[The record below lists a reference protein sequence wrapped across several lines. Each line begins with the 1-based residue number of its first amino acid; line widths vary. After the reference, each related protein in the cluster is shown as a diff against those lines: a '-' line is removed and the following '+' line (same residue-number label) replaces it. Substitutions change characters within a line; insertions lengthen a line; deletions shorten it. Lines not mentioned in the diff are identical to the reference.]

1 MIPVPKGQKAVRAC
15 TIRLLNLGHA
25 KYERNLWRAASFLS
39 VQQKNGKP
47 WFPRFPGFSNR
58 GWENRTLYFY
68 PLKMGKS
75 LDLQGFPAFRNL
87 IPLIP
92 FDTPGYQI
100 LKTNRFIQLFE
111 FCWFALIAVIIIV
124 FRDRDIRVSH
134 KPSLFCQIEN
144 ERKANLS
151 SWNLEMLRVREERKK
166 QGYTNS
172 PELNIID
179 TDSSITDCDLT
190 L

>member
-1 MIPVPKGQKAVRAC
+1 MQPEIYLREKSKMLDRAQVSTKKAPDIIPRALLITFLITFSLDDLQKP
-15 TIRLLNLGHA
+15 IFQE
-25 KYERNLWRAASFLS
+25 K
-39 VQQKNGKP
+39 
-47 WFPRFPGFSNR
+47 NR

-179 TDSSITDCDLT
+179 TDSSITDYDLT

>member
-1 MIPVPKGQKAVRAC
+1 M
-15 TIRLLNLGHA
+15 
-25 KYERNLWRAASFLS
+25 
-39 VQQKNGKP
+39 
-47 WFPRFPGFSNR
+47 
-58 GWENRTLYFY
+58 
-68 PLKMGKS
+68 
-75 LDLQGFPAFRNL
+75 
-87 IPLIP
+87 
-92 FDTPGYQI
+92 
-100 LKTNRFIQLFE
+100 
-111 FCWFALIAVIIIV
+111 
-124 FRDRDIRVSH
+124 SH

-179 TDSSITDCDLT
+179 TGSSITDYDLT